1 MVIKFIYGM
10 SGCAKTTT
18 AMKIVKDI
26 PLNNW
31 TCIAFTHSA
40 VNNLK
45 DIFIRES
52 KINEGINNNFMTIHK
67 FLQIP
72 ISPTGDY
79 TIIRRKKLKYLTKLV
94 IVDEFSLIPLDIA
107 DYLFELSSTAADF
120 IFVGDFIQ
128 LMPIS
133 LNREGISLSLL
144 KSDFSNIQLKFNEA
158 IRIAD
163 HLSNSLYSS
172 EYFRKAQKMIL
183 SHNYRNGDKVHQV
196 LNDALDYKFDNNIIS
211 LSQIK
216 KYVDN
221 GYVVLSGKY
230 EYLAQAYLYYDPYL
244 PNQSD
249 SEFKTTKI
257 GKIKMNIGDKMVLLE
272 NLDDEFVNGDEVFI
286 KNVNLNNQ
294 NEVEI
299 VKIMNQ
305 NDINVNESKLNDVNV
320 NELKL
325 DDIKIND
332 VSVNELKINDVNVS
346 ELKLNDVNVN
356 ELKINQQQNNI
367 NININQQQN
376 TRIVNT
382 SKLLPYNFITC
393 HKAQGRTIP
402 KVLLILDDLFE
413 ITMLYTAITRAR
425 DDVKFI
431 KFKHLPNK
439 DDINAFKIM
448 RDIIY
453 HIPVKKQENE
463 ISH

>member
-1 MVIKFIYGM
+1 M

-18 AMKIVKDI
+18 AMKIVKNM

-144 KSDFSNIQLKFNEA
+144 KSNFSNIQLKFNEA

-216 KYVDN
+216 KYVDD

-244 PNQSD
+244 PNQLD

-299 VKIMNQ
+299 AKIMNQ
-305 NDINVNESKLNDVNV
+305 NDTNELKLNNINVSELKLNDV
-320 NELKL
+320 
-325 DDIKIND
+325 KI
-332 VSVNELKINDVNVS
+332 NELKINNINVG

-356 ELKINQQQNNI
+356 ELKINELK
-367 NININQQQN
+367 INQQQN

-453 HIPVKKQENE
+453 HLPVKKQENE
-463 ISH
+463 VLN